1 MFDQV
6 EDDLSP
12 VLEWSWRLK
21 TDIKVVLGTAALDPA
36 NSWWQVVRDGVGW
49 PHYGWMPDG
58 HMSALWDNATARWLT
73 FYPNHESFRWEG
85 GGRMWPLLTSTD
97 LC

>member
-1 MFDQV
+1 M
-6 EDDLSP
+6 
-12 VLEWSWRLK
+12 
-21 TDIKVVLGTAALDPA
+21 
-36 NSWWQVVRDGVGW
+36 RDGVGW

-85 GGRMWPLLTSTD
+85 LRLATATGVTSGD
-97 LC
+97 L

>member
-21 TDIKVVLGTAALDPA
+21 TDIKVVLGSAALDTA
-36 NSWWQVVRDGVGW
+36 NPCQQVVRDGVGW

-58 HMSALWDNATARWLT
+58 HMSVLWDNTTARWLT

-85 GGRMWPLLTSTD
+85 GGRVWPLLTSAD
-97 LC
+97 LY

>member
-1 MFDQV
+1 M
-6 EDDLSP
+6 
-12 VLEWSWRLK
+12 
-21 TDIKVVLGTAALDPA
+21 
-36 NSWWQVVRDGVGW
+36 VRDGVGW

-85 GGRMWPLLTSTD
+85 LQSPPRPWCD
-97 LC
+97 LCPLSQDQQRRVSAA